1 MVSAS
6 RPVDAVGRAE
16 RVWVLCPNRS
26 LSWPQAKWAF
36 AAMVTVSLA
45 VALGFAVLG
54 FWPILPFA
62 GAELALLG
70 STVYWVQRQAQRREV
85 IAFKENL
92 VAVEKG
98 RERPEQRWHFERTW
112 LQVRLVPARVAGH
125 PSRLVLRSHGRQVS
139 VGDFLVE
146 PEREFVARELTAAL
160 GH

>member
-1 MVSAS
+1 
-6 RPVDAVGRAE
+6 
-16 RVWVLCPNRS
+16 
-26 LSWPQAKWAF
+26 
-36 AAMVTVSLA
+36 MVTVSLA